1 MAIDDPNISDL
12 IEAHI
17 GSRLD
22 NLWTQVVGRVE
33 RYNASTQKADIQIV
47 QRQPDPEVEEGRRL
61 PLLGNVPVMWPRN
74 SNMSIT
80 FPLAPGDTVVV
91 WMLVYSIDNWIRD
104 GVADRQPKRK
114 GRFQLSSAV
123 CFPSVSPDSDLLT
136 SDATDPNALVI
147 RAPSIIARET
157 AGGEDFVALAQ
168 EVIDRFGELKT
179 WLEGP
184 LNAALLAAGG
194 AAIPPSPAEWTP
206 TVPSV
211 ATSKFKAE

>member
-22 NLWTQVVGRVE
+22 NLWTQVVGKVE

-80 FPLAPGDTVVV
+80 FPLALGDTVVV

-136 SDATDPNALVI
+136 NDATDPNALVI

-157 AGGEDFVALAQ
+157 AGSEDFLSRGTPADSNFSALEAWALAV
-168 EVIDRFGELKT
+168 E
-179 WLEGP
+179 
-184 LNAALLAAGG
+184 AALVAAG
-194 AAIPPSPAEWTP
+194 SPLLPQDLLGNLST
-206 TVPSV
+206 
-211 ATSKFKAE
+211 TSTTKFKAE